1 MRPWL
6 APLLVLGLALTGPA
20 AGADEP
26 QDGTDPELQ
35 QEMQRLD
42 ALRTRDPQAFVAQA
56 RSLESLPAPTTVAQ
70 REFLE
75 FLRANRATFEGRFAD
90 AIALAKPLAETAEDP
105 ALRLRAGSFV
115 VNMQAGTR
123 DFEDGLRL
131 LSTLLKAHPK
141 ALPGMEEEQQR
152 LWGVAA
158 TFYQELGQH
167 ALAIE
172 YAKRVLDDAAT
183 VQNDCAASVVQEMA
197 RLDLKDSSQRTDDF
211 TAAAALCRS
220 AENRVGVDGF
230 LPITEVRFLRQRGQL
245 KEALSLLERRFGAI
259 ESTRYPRLVAEA
271 YALDAELLLAD
282 ERYVM
287 AGKQAREA
295 LRLGK
300 DLPTGLPVMMAEKVL
315 YELARRAGDSQA
327 ALGHLQRH
335 VAASQALAEEARI
348 KELAFRT
355 VQHEVL
361 ESEQQLV
368 LTGERNRVLALQA
381 QAAQAESRNALLLAL
396 LLGGGVLG
404 AAVWT
409 VRLIRQERRFRALSQ
424 TDALTGFANRAHFA
438 ALATSALARAATDGR
453 RAALISFDLDHF
465 KAVNDR
471 HGHLAGDAVL
481 RSVSAAVRSVQAEAG
496 LRSTVGRMGGEEFAL
511 LLEGATPEQAHAH
524 ADACRKAIVAAQTAL
539 DDGQLLNV
547 TASFGV
553 ADADTCGYAL
563 NPLLAASDRSLY
575 HAKNDGRNRVAAPA
589 TPAMQAA

>member
-1 MRPWL
+1 MRSWL

-56 RSLESLPAPTTVAQ
+56 RSLETLPAPTTVGQ
-70 REFLE
+70 REFLQ

-105 ALRLRAGSFV
+105 NLRLRAGSFV

-172 YAKRVLDDAAT
+172 YAKRLLESPTTEHNA
-183 VQNDCAASVVQEMA
+183 CSVSVIQEMA
-197 RLDLKDSSQRTDDF
+197 RLDLNDAGQRSEDF
-211 TAAAALCRS
+211 AAVASLCRS

-230 LPITEVRFLRQRGQL
+230 LPITEARFLRQRGQL
-245 KEALSLLERRFGAI
+245 KDALSLLERRLGAI

-282 ERYVM
+282 ERYDM
-287 AGKQAREA
+287 AGQQAREA
-295 LRLGK
+295 LRLSK

-361 ESEQQLV
+361 ESEQQLA
-368 LTGERNRVLALQA
+368 LLGERNLMLALQA
-381 QAAQAESRNALLLAL
+381 KAAQAESRNALLLAL
-396 LLGGGVLG
+396 LLGAGVLG
-404 AAVWT
+404 ASLWT
-409 VRLIRQERRFRALSQ
+409 ARLIRQQRRFRALSQ
-424 TDALTGFANRAHFA
+424 TDALTGFANRAHFTV
-438 ALATSALARAATDGR
+438 LATSALTRAATRGQ

-481 RSVSAAVRSVQAEAG
+481 RSVSAAVRSVPAEAG
-496 LRSTVGRMGGEEFAL
+496 LTRTVARIGGEEFAL
-511 LLEGATPEQAHAH
+511 LLEGATAEQAHAH
-524 ADACRKAIVAAQTAL
+524 ADACREAIVAAQTTL
-539 DDGQLLNV
+539 DDGQLLNI

-553 ADADTCGYAL
+553 ADAATCGYAL

-575 HAKNDGRNRVAAPA
+575 AAKNEGRNRVAAPA
-589 TPAMQAA
+589 RAEKQAA